1 MIMNNPDFAAQAKE
15 TVPGAFELELIVPSV
30 HCAGCI
36 GKIER
41 NMQAVEGVSK
51 ARLNLGSKRLLI
63 EWHGDR
69 RRAVELAERVSI
81 LGYDV
86 YPVADQSADSAGQSD
101 GKELLRAIAV
111 AGFAMGNIMLLSVSV
126 WSGAEQTTRNLF
138 HWISALI
145 ALPAVLYAGR
155 PFFRSALRA
164 LLAKSLNMDVPIS
177 LAVLLA
183 TAMSLFETLKGGE
196 YAYFDASVTL
206 LLFLLIGRYLDFRMR
221 ARARSVAGNLLN
233 IDVKSVTVLTNG
245 EEKCMPIGDVLPGMD
260 VRLAAGDQVP
270 FDGIIVTGSS
280 SFDRAL
286 LTGENLPEKLEM
298 GDEIHAGTI
307 NLSGPVTMRVA
318 AVGGDTVLAE
328 IVRLMEDAEQG
339 RAKYVRIADRAAR
352 IYAPLVHLV
361 ALLTFA
367 GWMVYTGGDWHAAL
381 LAAIAVLIIT
391 CPCALGLAVPA
402 VHVAACGRL
411 LNRGILVRDGAG
423 LEKLADID
431 TVIFD
436 KTGTLTTGMP
446 GLISDHSQEALKLPA
461 GLACNSRHPLSQA
474 LCRAAGGKADLPDF
488 TEIVDQPGLGLE
500 GRVAGVPARLG
511 SAAWCGIPDEDDA
524 AISGT
529 GLWFR
534 HGDNAPVHF
543 AFEDQIRPGALET
556 ISGFRKAGIAS
567 LLLSGDRPLAVEK
580 LANAVGIED
589 WHARCLPRD
598 KLDRIEAMQKAGHR
612 VLMVGDGINDA
623 PALAAAHASMSP
635 GSAADVSRGVAN
647 FIFLGSRLDPILEA
661 FEVARR
667 AALLVKQN
675 FALAIIYN
683 FVAVPI
689 AVLGFATPLVAAIA
703 MSSSS
708 ILVTLNALRIG
719 IGGQSIRSMFGRK
732 FFANA
737 VRGGPSIAR
746 EA

>member
-1 MIMNNPDFAAQAKE
+1 MNNPDFAAQARE
-15 TVPGAFELELIVPSV
+15 TEPGAFQLELIVPSV

-63 EWHGDR
+63 EWAGDR
-69 RRAVELAERVSI
+69 RRSAELAGRVSD

-86 YPVADQSADSAGQSD
+86 YPAADQSSGETGQSD

-126 WSGAEQTTRNLF
+126 WSGADQTTRDLF

-196 YAYFDASVTL
+196 YAYFDAAVTL

-221 ARARSVAGNLLN
+221 DRARAVAGNLLN

-245 EEKCMPIGDVLPGMD
+245 EEKYVPIGDVLPGMD

-270 FDGIIVTGSS
+270 FDGKIVAGSS
-280 SFDRAL
+280 TFDRAL
-286 LTGENLPEKLEM
+286 LTGESLPEKLEP
-298 GDEIHAGTI
+298 GDEVHAGTV
-307 NLSGPVTMRVA
+307 NRSGPVTMRVE
-318 AVGGDTVLAE
+318 AVGRDTVLAE

-367 GWMVYTGGDWHAAL
+367 GWMVYTGGDWNAAL

-411 LNRGILVRDGAG
+411 LNKGILVRDGAG

-436 KTGTLTTGMP
+436 KTGTLTLGRP
-446 GLISDHSQEALKLPA
+446 GLVSDHSPDALRLPA

-474 LCRAAGGKADLPDF
+474 LCLAAGGKTGLPEF
-488 TEIVDQPGLGLE
+488 TDIVDQPGLGLE
-500 GRVAGVPARLG
+500 GSIDGVTAHLG
-511 SAAWCGIPDEDDA
+511 SAAWCGIPDDDDA

-534 HGDNAPVHF
+534 HGNDAPVHF
-543 AFEDQIRPGALET
+543 AFEDQVRPGTRET
-556 ISGFRKAGIAS
+556 VAGFRKAGIAC
-567 LLLSGDRPLAVEK
+567 LLLSGDRASAVEA
-580 LANAVGIED
+580 LAKSVGIED

-598 KLDRIEAMQKAGHR
+598 KLDKIVALQQSGHR

-635 GSAADVSRGVAN
+635 GSAADISRGTAN
-647 FIFLGSRLDPILEA
+647 FIFLGARLDSIIDA
-661 FEVARR
+661 FNVARR

-683 FVAVPI
+683 FIAVPV

-719 IGGQSIRSMFGRK
+719 IGGK
-732 FFANA
+732 FIWSKFRGKSAANEGLGGSSFAGA
-737 VRGGPSIAR
+737 A
-746 EA
+746 